1 MIDRTVALLDL
12 ACNPVPEPPSQ
23 TFSSS
28 KARGRTGRR
37 PGRPETRL
45 AVLNAARAHFVER
58 GYTGTRLRDVAATAG
73 VDVALVHYF
82 FRTKDSLFA
91 AAMELPI
98 DPGEA
103 AAGLLDGP
111 REEVPRR
118 ILERFLGIW
127 DAPGAADPLIALV
140 RSAATHE
147 PAAELLRGFIH
158 HGILGPL
165 LRRLEV
171 DQPERRAALAASLIL
186 GLVLIRY
193 VVRVEP
199 LASERREWVIA
210 ALEPA
215 LAHHVFGTLG
225 DG

>member
-1 MIDRTVALLDL
+1 VLD
-12 ACNPVPEPPSQ
+12 
-23 TFSSS
+23 
-28 KARGRTGRR
+28 
-37 PGRPETRL
+37 
-45 AVLNAARAHFVER
+45 AARSHFVEH
-58 GYTGTRLRDVAATAG
+58 GYSGTRLRDVAATAG

-82 FRTKDSLFA
+82 FSTKDNLFA

-98 DPGEA
+98 DPAEV

-111 REEVPRR
+111 RDELAGRM
-118 ILERFLGIW
+118 LERFLGIW

-140 RSAATHE
+140 RSASTHE

-158 HGILGPL
+158 HGVIGPL
-165 LRRLEV
+165 IARLEV
-171 DQPERRAALAASLIL
+171 DDHERRAALVASQIL

-199 LASERREWVIA
+199 LASDNRATVIA

-215 LAHHVFGTLG
+215 IAQHLSGPLG
-225 DG
+225 